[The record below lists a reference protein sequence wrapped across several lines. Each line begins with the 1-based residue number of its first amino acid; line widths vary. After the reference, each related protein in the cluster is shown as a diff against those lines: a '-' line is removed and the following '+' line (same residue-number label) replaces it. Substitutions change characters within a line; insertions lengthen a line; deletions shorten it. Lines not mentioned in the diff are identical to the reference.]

1 LHHIRLYKML
11 KIVPLQTIN
20 TQNFSNKTIY
30 EANIIINLPGKIY
43 TAHLLSPREYNL
55 GLALPDPN

>member
-1 LHHIRLYKML
+1 ML

-30 EANIIINLPGKIY
+30 EDNIIINLPGKIY
-43 TAHLLSPREYNL
+43 TAHLLSSREYNL